1 MYPRSFLKLLLSAAI
16 CISALPASAQDAKTI
31 RFGVDP
37 TFSPYES
44 VDPSGKLVGIDID
57 LGHALCKAMNV
68 TCEWVKIN
76 FDGAIPALKAKKIDG
91 ILSAMTVND
100 KRKEQ
105 VLFSSELYFSAS
117 RMMVPKGKPLE
128 PVAES
133 LKGKNIGVVQG
144 TTQAAYANQHWKG
157 KGVNLVMYQN
167 DERARQ
173 DLGLGRIDGTFQNGA
188 AAESFFQTPEGAK
201 FEVSGAAVNDP
212 AVMGLGTAIG
222 LRHDDKALKEKID
235 AAFKE
240 LRANGTYDE
249 ILKRYARYGLMQPY
263 SATDAK

>member
-1 MYPRSFLKLLLSAAI
+1 MSKRPFLKLLMATLFSI
-16 CISALPASAQDAKTI
+16 GALPVLAQDANTI

-37 TFSPYES
+37 TFAPYES

-57 LGHALCKAMNV
+57 LGNALCKTMNM

-105 VLFSSELYFSAS
+105 VLFSTELYFSAS

-128 PVAES
+128 PTVES
-133 LKGKNIGVVQG
+133 LKGKTIGVVQG
-144 TTQAAYANQHWKG
+144 TTQAAYANLHWKG

-188 AAESFFQTPEGAK
+188 AAESFFQTPQGAK
-201 FEVSGAAVNDP
+201 FQVSGPPVNDP

-222 LRHDDKALKEKID
+222 LRHGDTALKEKID

-249 ILKRYARYGLMQPY
+249 ILKRYASYGLLQPN
-263 SATDAK
+263 